1 MMLNL
6 KEHDAKG
13 DPKLDRIIKN
23 VFLVVT
29 TIGFITAIVE
39 VTRNML

>member
-1 MMLNL
+1 MLNL
-6 KEHDAKG
+6 KEHNAKS

-23 VFLVVT
+23 VFLVVV

-39 VTRNML
+39 VARNML